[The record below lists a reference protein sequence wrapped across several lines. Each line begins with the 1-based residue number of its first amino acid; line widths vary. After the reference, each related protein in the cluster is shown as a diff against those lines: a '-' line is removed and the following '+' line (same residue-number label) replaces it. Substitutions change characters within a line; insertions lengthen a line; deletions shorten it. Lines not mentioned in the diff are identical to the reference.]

1 MEEIVV
7 WGKVFLTKKG
17 WLKYICPKKCLL
29 WLLWIHFCAANFTNL
44 LIMLFFFQIKV
55 PKLYKKNKKSSPW
68 CLCVCVEGAC
78 GECRIIFSGS
88 KIGGFGLL
96 VSELISMLNS
106 LLRVRVFF

>member
-55 PKLYKKNKKSSPW
+55 PKLYKKTKKVP
-68 CLCVCVEGAC
+68 LGVCVYVWKGPV
-78 GECRIIFSGS
+78 GS
-88 KIGGFGLL
+88 VELFL
-96 VSELISMLNS
+96 VGQKLGDLDF
-106 LLRVRVFF
+106 L